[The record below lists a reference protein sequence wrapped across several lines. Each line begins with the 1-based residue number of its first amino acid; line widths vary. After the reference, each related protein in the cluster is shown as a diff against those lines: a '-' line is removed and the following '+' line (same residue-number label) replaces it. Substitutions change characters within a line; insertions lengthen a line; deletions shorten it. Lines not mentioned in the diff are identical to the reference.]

1 MHVLA
6 VLPEGKLFD
15 LVYSEAIAPALS
27 EVNASVIR
35 ASPDLK
41 NEVGQVALRE
51 AITRADLVIV
61 DLTGTSPGAMYAAGL
76 AGSADRKTL
85 FVTQHL
91 EDFPLDA
98 KAFEVIPYAGDR
110 QFLKSELIAWFSG
123 AKRAAGAQSADSARE
138 RFVATFGDILRKH
151 GYAHRGDLY
160 LENATTFVLV
170 NQDMELALVQEL
182 ARRAREQGLRLKL
195 M

>member
-6 VLPEGKLFD
+6 VLPEEKLFD
-15 LVYSEAIAPALS
+15 LMYAEAVAPALS
-27 EVNASVIR
+27 EVNASVTR
-35 ASPDLK
+35 LSLDLK
-41 NEVGQVALRE
+41 SETSRVALRE
-51 AITRADLVIV
+51 AIAPADVVLV
-61 DLTGTSPGAMYAAGL
+61 DLTGKSPSAMYAAGL
-76 AGSADRKTL
+76 ADSSGRKII

-91 EDFPLDA
+91 EDFPLDP
-98 KAFEVIPYAGDR
+98 KAHEVITYAGDR

-123 AKRAAGAQSADSARE
+123 AKRAPGAPSADSARE
-138 RFVATFGDILRKH
+138 KFLSTFGDILQKH

-160 LENATTFVLV
+160 LENPKTFVLV

-182 ARRAREQGLRLKL
+182 ARRARELGLRLKL